1 MFDELREEAIV
12 RKVGGRFKLATLMQ
26 KRVLNLMNGARPLVD
41 LRTDNKMAIAIAEI
55 MQNKIYLDTSGFVQT
70 VDDQIRDSGELDD
83 DDSE

>member
-1 MFDELREEAIV
+1 MFDELREEEIV

-55 MQNKIYLDTSGFVQT
+55 MQNKIFLDTSGFVQT
-70 VDDQIRDSGELDD
+70 VEDQIRDSGELDD